1 MIPRLQDERIGYF
14 TLDYQDFD
22 VNPYAVQ
29 RTRVINRW
37 RLEPA
42 PGDRERYFRGELV
55 EPLQPIVFY
64 IDPAVP
70 RQWVKYMIQG
80 VNAWQAAFEKA
91 GFKNAIYAREAPAPE
106 EDPEWS
112 AEDGR
117 YSVIDYKASDVA
129 NAFGKILCDPRSGEI
144 IQSRIHF
151 HHSLL
156 QLLQSWY
163 FVQGAPLDT
172 AARSFPLGEEQMGNM
187 IRMIIS
193 HEVGHAIG
201 LTHNFGGTSGF
212 SADQLRNAD
221 FLKTNGHTTSIM
233 DYTRLNYVVQ
243 PEDGIAP
250 ELLIPRIGVYD
261 EWAVE
266 WGYRLYP
273 GVKDARQETALLDRL
288 VVEKS

>member
-1 MIPRLQDERIGYF
+1 MPVR
-14 TLDYQDFD
+14 
-22 VNPYAVQ
+22 
-29 RTRVINRW
+29 
-37 RLEPA
+37 
-42 PGDRERYFRGELV
+42 
-55 EPLQPIVFY
+55 PLLRRKIRNG
-64 IDPAVP
+64 
-70 RQWVKYMIQG
+70 RQKM
-80 VNAWQAAFEKA
+80 A
-91 GFKNAIYAREAPAPE
+91 
-106 EDPEWS
+106 
-112 AEDGR
+112 R

-243 PEDGIAP
+243 PEEG
-250 ELLIPRIGVYD
+250 LLPNY
-261 EWAVE
+261 
-266 WGYRLYP
+266 
-273 GVKDARQETALLDRL
+273 
-288 VVEKS
+288 